1 MRELRAEERN
11 RGKTPPDTSH
21 SVTEGQIVRMS
32 YKFPSCIRYASG
44 KFSGKQRISLF
55 TNFPLHV
62 NEGKLVG
69 KEIFC
74 LPLNFPL
81 GYDMHAGNLEDKG

>member
-1 MRELRAEERN
+1 MIARIILTLERE
-11 RGKTPPDTSH
+11 
-21 SVTEGQIVRMS
+21 IW
-32 YKFPSCIRYASG
+32 SG

-62 NEGKLVG
+62 NEGKLVD

-81 GYDMHAGNLEDKG
+81 PYHTHEGNLEDKG